1 MDIIVSNHRSGYY
14 GEKQFELAGIDW
26 TTYDITVVKL
36 GYIWPELQEK
46 AAFYIMSL
54 TGGATWQKIWEIPY
68 KESSAPCFQLMT
80 FKKRIEQNGY
90 HIQESKCTAE
100 GLRPSRNAE

>member
-46 AAFYIMSL
+46 AAFLHYEPDRRGNLAENLGDSL
-54 TGGATWQKIWEIPY
+54 QKNPPPHV
-68 KESSAPCFQLMT
+68 S
-80 FKKRIEQNGY
+80 N
-90 HIQESKCTAE
+90 
-100 GLRPSRNAE
+100 